1 MGKSCLYIDRLAD
14 IVPIFS
20 ETGHHHIPVIGVDGT
35 LVGVLTQTDVV
46 RALRRFADP
55 VPAAPATVPAR

>member
-1 MGKSCLYIDRLAD
+1 
-14 IVPIFS
+14 
-20 ETGHHHIPVIGVDGT
+20 VIGVDGT

-55 VPAAPATVPAR
+55 VPAAPATDPAH